1 MVSEDLVEE
10 QEEEEDT
17 SVWLSRGRRRGRLGV
32 VKFSLESVQTASEV
46 NLTLDLDSKWLLLSE
61 VVWHTDPLFKE
72 LISAEEI
79 STEKEEEMTFNKI
92 EGLSVNR
99 AAAKNS
105 TAIPNLPPRVVA
117 TTDQGPGYT
126 GVILASLCLAVLL
139 LLVAIFTILKKGRQR
154 IFSKNSFLA
163 TVRQDNLDE
172 NPVYK
177 SRLGLGMDLE
187 DAVYSEPR
195 RPTIL
200 KRTSR
205 NRSCGTLLTSPS
217 LLSPTSLLSSPT
229 PLLSSPSLLSPNLD
243 KHCHF
248 YPSRFGSTPHF
259 HRPSSALPPVLPPPT
274 SYSFSLELDT
284 FDTAPDHLLTDS
296 GPNIS
301 HYMNPNLPHH
311 KKESHYAASD
321 IFSPQPI
328 RVEPKPNEERGVAHH
343 GRLPRMSSE
352 IAFLGHF

>member
-1 MVSEDLVEE
+1 MSEDLVEDW
-10 QEEEEDT
+10 EEEEDA
-17 SVWLSRGRRRGRLGV
+17 SVWLSRGRRRGRLMV
-32 VKFSLESVQTASEV
+32 VKFTLESVQTASEV
-46 NLTLDLDSKWLLLSE
+46 NLTLGLDSKWLLLSE
-61 VVWHTDPLFKE
+61 VVWHTDPSFKE
-72 LISAEEI
+72 FVSADET
-79 STEKEEEMTFNKI
+79 STEKEEAMTFNKI

-99 AAAKNS
+99 ALAENS
-105 TAIPNLPPRVVA
+105 TAIPNHPPRIVA
-117 TTDQGPGYT
+117 TTDQVPGYT
-126 GVILASLCLAVLL
+126 GVILASLGVTVLL

-154 IFSKNSFLA
+154 IFSKNCFLS
-163 TVRQDNLDE
+163 TVRQDDLEE

-177 SRLGLGMDLE
+177 SRLRLGMDLE
-187 DAVYSEPR
+187 DAVYAEPR

-217 LLSPTSLLSSPT
+217 LLSPSSLISSPT
-229 PLLSSPSLLSPNLD
+229 TLLSSPSLLSPNLV

-259 HRPSSALPPVLPPPT
+259 QRPSSALPPVLPPPT

-284 FDTAPDHLLTDS
+284 FDTAPDHLLTDPS
-296 GPNIS
+296 PKIL
-301 HYMNPNLPHH
+301 HYMNPNQPHH
-311 KKESHYAASD
+311 KESHYAASD

-328 RVEPKPNEERGVAHH
+328 RVEPRCNEERGVAHL